1 MHNVMRAYDT
11 GALECMVLAIGGVR
25 LLALECRVSTWTVR
39 AWLSG
44 ERRPSPTNLRRLS
57 ELAWE
62 LDVPIPFAFAGRNTR
77 FWHRTLH

>member
-1 MHNVMRAYDT
+1 VDNVTRARDT

-25 LLALECRVSTWTVR
+25 LLAVECRVSTWTVR

-57 ELAWE
+57 ELARE
-62 LDVPIPFAFAGRNTR
+62 LQVPTPFAFVGRDTR
-77 FWHRTLH
+77 LWPRTLH